1 MAEVHIIG
9 ELTGGS
15 GFASSNLFCK
25 WGMSVGP
32 SWKVLEGIT
41 EGQTQVDHPKVCI
54 YIYIYIY
61 IYMCV
66 CIYIYIYIIYIYIYI
81 ICIMIIII
89 YLTYLLCDLLFYYRM
104 EW

>member
-1 MAEVHIIG
+1 MQLQPIVQLRPQALQHVSHTPTGYHSNITKDIVMAEVHIIG

-25 WGMSVGP
+25 WGMSVGT

-41 EGQTQVDHPKVCI
+41 EGQTQVDHPKVRM

-61 IYMCV
+61 I
-66 CIYIYIYIIYIYIYI
+66 
-81 ICIMIIII
+81 
-89 YLTYLLCDLLFYYRM
+89 
-104 EW
+104 

>member
-61 IYMCV
+61 V
-66 CIYIYIYIIYIYIYI
+66 CMYIYILYIIYIYIYI
-81 ICIMIIII
+81 
-89 YLTYLLCDLLFYYRM
+89 
-104 EW
+104 